1 MKHKKHDKLVKD
13 YGRQKMKEM
22 DRLATKLL
30 KNDENNQKLKTY
42 NIKDPFNLFDDD
54 STENN
59 S

>member
-13 YGRQKMKEM
+13 YSRQKMKEM

-30 KNDENNQKLKTY
+30 KNDEKNQKLKTY

-54 STENN
+54 SAKDN

>member
-1 MKHKKHDKLVKD
+1 
-13 YGRQKMKEM
+13 MKEM

-30 KNDENNQKLKTY
+30 KNDEKNQKLKTY

-54 STENN
+54 SAKDN

>member
-13 YGRQKMKEM
+13 YSRQKMKEM

-30 KNDENNQKLKTY
+30 KNDEKNQKLKTY
-42 NIKDPFNLFDDD
+42 SIKDPFNLFDDD
-54 STENN
+54 SAKDN

>member
-13 YGRQKMKEM
+13 YSRQKMKEM
-22 DRLATKLL
+22 DRLASKLL
-30 KNDENNQKLKTY
+30 KNDEKNQKLKTY

-54 STENN
+54 SAKDN